1 MVPTMVVPPE
11 NIINDKIDEKQNED
25 GELIEDF
32 SDYFAEDFDFLK
44 ESKRDNNLKAV
55 ESIAN
60 IQKDNDNNFDEYI
73 KDCIQDLENFSS
85 IFCLEDLIF
94 DPEYTLKS
102 FMKSLKQVIN
112 FKYFYTKF
120 TIPKEKKEHKGDKK
134 KNQNSFNIESKNK
147 KKNKKEKKHDKT
159 EQNTNNNTPNKKG
172 TNTETEIKDKDEEGK
187 ASEIRDT
194 GGNKESKVEKIK
206 FEDGNIHNI
215 DTNDKKKNKKVG
227 KPNKNEQTNGSN
239 VNNVKGLNEEEE
251 INNIKKEERKTS
263 EIRGTEGNEETNVEK
278 QKNNDKNNQ
287 SGGKI
292 LSKKKKSDL
301 LSKLFQRDSK
311 NNISIEINRNNK
323 SLNSNQSL
331 DLTEKSKSEDDNQM
345 KISSSQTSNEK
356 NSTVKDNKST
366 TSKDET
372 FSKYEE
378 YKSIKSDIV
387 LYIINNKANIEE
399 GELVEGKN
407 YESKVRKYF
416 QIVLDIC
423 SDKSFPVYKNYGTPI
438 EGLYKYYENLIQRNK
453 IQINLDIKGNSKEK
467 EDYNKLE
474 FDLMVDHVKKKI
486 IDNIID
492 IFKSSIIAK
501 NNVENLEES
510 TEYQIVGEVGKNI
523 LNQSIEKNK
532 QIGKIID
539 ILLIEQYLTYEDLT
553 DKDNPFKNQVIKEYD
568 NLKLDINEKKIV
580 FLFTNGS
587 FVELKKALLFNIYND
602 KKQVKDYDDFDI
614 KTIFPIKN
622 KRRYAKNI
630 IHLQLI
636 IKRLNESKIPYI
648 IFYIGEELNNGIERI
663 LINHIK
669 NKKDTEIYNTII
681 TKIKEYENLV
691 SKNISQS
698 FLIKRIDKSLKIL
711 NKNEIFNKIKNIIDV
726 PLNKKNEYFD
736 FIFKNLIEIKK
747 LERKNYILIFFI
759 NGLKISDFYKI
770 KIKNINDK
778 SLMTHIELVNAM
790 EEDILVKYS
799 KYKDKN
805 INIIKTFIVTDVTV
819 EEKKQ
824 NNEKIF
830 KFDIDF
836 EVKDF
841 RNIFD
846 INFGKIDSDY
856 IKEILK
862 NYLISNYIH
871 FSEEKYL
878 DAEILHKKIMYDLKN
893 LENDFPIKCKKII
906 EDKIFVEKAKCLIN
920 EIISNDI
927 VEKKSGEIFLLIKNC
942 IGKNLYKYLLEKREK
957 YINSIIIRNLKNI
970 STHIFC
976 FSIYEKFFMDYFFL
990 ELSTAIS
997 I

>member
-1 MVPTMVVPPE
+1 MSERAKNIYEKQNEGVVSTMVPPK
-11 NIINDKIDEKQNED
+11 NILNDKIDEKQNED

-32 SDYFAEDFDFLK
+32 PDYFAEDFDFLK
-44 ESKRDNNLKAV
+44 ESKRDDNLKVV

-60 IQKDNDNNFDEYI
+60 IQKVNDNNIDEYI
-73 KDCIQDLENFSS
+73 KDCIQDLENFSC

-120 TIPKEKKEHKGDKK
+120 TSPKQKKEHKGDKNN
-134 KNQNSFNIESKNK
+134 NQNSYNIESKNK
-147 KKNKKEKKHDKT
+147 KNNKKKKKHDKT
-159 EQNTNNNTPNKKG
+159 EQTIDNNTPNKKG
-172 TNTETEIKDKDEEGK
+172 SNTETEIKDKDEEGK
-187 ASEIRDT
+187 GSEIRDT
-194 GGNKESKVEKIK
+194 GGNKESK
-206 FEDGNIHNI
+206 
-215 DTNDKKKNKKVG
+215 
-227 KPNKNEQTNGSN
+227 
-239 VNNVKGLNEEEE
+239 
-251 INNIKKEERKTS
+251 EERKTS
-263 EIRGTEGNEETNVEK
+263 EIRGIEGNEETKVEK

-287 SGGKI
+287 SGQKI

-311 NNISIEINRNNK
+311 RNISIELNMNNK

-378 YKSIKSDIV
+378 YKLIKSDIV

-399 GELVEGKN
+399 EELVEGKN

-453 IQINLDIKGNSKEK
+453 IQKNVNIKGDSKEK
-467 EDYNKLE
+467 EEYNKLE

-501 NNVENLEES
+501 NNVENLEEA
-510 TEYQIVGEVGKNI
+510 TKYQIVGEVGKNI

-539 ILLIEQYLTYEDLT
+539 ILLIEQYLTYEALT
-553 DKDNPFKNQVIKEYD
+553 DKDNPFKNQVINEYD
-568 NLKLDINEKKIV
+568 NLKLDINEKKII

-669 NKKDTEIYNTII
+669 NKKDTDVYNSII
-681 TKIKEYENLV
+681 TKIKAYENLV
-691 SKNISQS
+691 SENISQS

-711 NKNEIFNKIKNIIDV
+711 NKNEIFNIIKNIIDV

-778 SLMTHIELVNAM
+778 SLMTHIELINAT
-790 EEDILVKYS
+790 EENILEKYS
-799 KYKDKN
+799 QYKNKN
-805 INIIKTFIVTDVTV
+805 INIIKTFIVTDVIV

-824 NNEKIF
+824 DNKKIF

-856 IKEILK
+856 IKDILK

-878 DAEILHKKIMYDLKN
+878 DAEILHKKIIYDLKN
-893 LENDFPIKCKKII
+893 LENNLPIKCKKII
-906 EDKIFVEKAKCLIN
+906 EDKIFVEKAKSLIN

-942 IGKNLYKYLLEKREK
+942 IGNNLYQYLLKEREK

-976 FSIYEKFFMDYFFL
+976 FSIYEKFFMDYFCL
-990 ELSTAIS
+990 EISTAIS